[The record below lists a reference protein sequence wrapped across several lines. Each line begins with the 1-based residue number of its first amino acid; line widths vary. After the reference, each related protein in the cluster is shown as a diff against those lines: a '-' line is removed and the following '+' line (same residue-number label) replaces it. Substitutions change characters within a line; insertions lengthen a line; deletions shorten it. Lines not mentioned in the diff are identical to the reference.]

1 MECEMYL
8 NDVIN
13 TNNQQIEILSYKDV
27 WCVIMQQWLMRK
39 SVANRALIGVSA
51 FDWQDNFKS
60 KQHFK
65 TLPRRFPH

>member
-1 MECEMYL
+1 MYL

-39 SVANRALIGVSA
+39 SVANRALIEVSA
-51 FDWQDNFKS
+51 FDWLDNFKS